1 MVIVLVITAHYQSM
15 MQVTNNQTNQTNQY
29 NRWVISNADDL
40 QNLFDL
46 YCDNTEGYLNIAGDT
61 FQKKAFFDDFS
72 KFIYTQTSSDL
83 KIYGQKNRYG
93 NKTEFM

>member
-15 MQVTNNQTNQTNQY
+15 MQVTNNQNNKY
-29 NRWVISNADDL
+29 NRWIISNADDL

-83 KIYGQKNRYG
+83 KIYGQKNRYDSQS
-93 NKTEFM
+93 